1 MEKRILKRMGKMMYG
16 EKKKKKKINTR
27 EKKKK
32 KKKKTKEK
40 KKKKDLEIG
49 SLLFKGLFCFKKIER
64 KKKKAIIMFNYE

>member
-16 EKKKKKKINTR
+16 EKKKKKKNT
-27 EKKKK
+27 
-32 KKKKTKEK
+32 TKK

>member
-16 EKKKKKKINTR
+16 EKKKKKINTR

-32 KKKKTKEK
+32 KF
-40 KKKKDLEIG
+40 LEIG
-49 SLLFKGLFCFKKIER
+49 SFLFKGLFFCFKKIER

>member
-32 KKKKTKEK
+32 KRFGNWVF
-40 KKKKDLEIG
+40 IVQR
-49 SLLFKGLFCFKKIER
+49 SFLF
-64 KKKKAIIMFNYE
+64 

>member
-16 EKKKKKKINTR
+16 EKKKKKINTR
-27 EKKKK
+27 
-32 KKKKTKEK
+32 EK

-64 KKKKAIIMFNYE
+64 KKKRPLSCLITSKVIALNKFYL

>member
-16 EKKKKKKINTR
+16 EKKKKNKHKR
-27 EKKKK
+27 
-32 KKKKTKEK
+32 K

-49 SLLFKGLFCFKKIER
+49 SLLFKGLFFCFKKIER